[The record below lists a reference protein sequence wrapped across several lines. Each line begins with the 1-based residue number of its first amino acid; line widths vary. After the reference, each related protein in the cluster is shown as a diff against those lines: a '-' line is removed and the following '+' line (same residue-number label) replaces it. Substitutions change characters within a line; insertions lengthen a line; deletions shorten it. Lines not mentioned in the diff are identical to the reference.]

1 MRINSLLDRISDC
14 YEVSHEKFEELGV
27 LDSFVNFDTPLYLN
41 PKLLSSTNIPEF
53 KTSRQKIIN
62 HYEKTILLLQ
72 KTNFHDP
79 YWKALKK
86 HYSFPEP
93 SGVGLGNSHNS
104 TDGNGLTGIIAEN
117 CLRTLKSIVDLGVND
132 PEMYKLLFLIQENVG
147 VDRISDMLCRI
158 IYDDLVLYT
167 NNMIEKLGING
178 YEVDKKNSMKYLLR
192 PSGKKMLLIPA
203 ELLSEIPS
211 VADISDIDAV
221 VSSNEEMKE
230 YLCNFFDEAYLN
242 ITKLKGFCIDEIKE
256 SVLSNKKLI
265 LSILCEANNKEVEV
279 YDYIHDPLG
288 IVNSVDFLRMFINE
302 NKVIDTKL
310 KVSSLND
317 FVEQMLI
324 VLRRCIENLG
334 LNNELYFID
343 PTTKRYNLKK
353 EIVSH
358 RLFIVVL
365 ETAKTLKLFDFSF
378 EPKVGNGQVEFVIYN
393 MKEKILVEFKLSTNN
408 LVHGYDKQLPEYI
421 KRYEATSAFYVII
434 SVMGGTSV
442 ECFYKVKKENHANCS
457 IFEIDG
463 RLKEPPSKL

>member
-178 YEVDKKNSMKYLLR
+178 YEVDKKKFY
-192 PSGKKMLLIPA
+192 
-203 ELLSEIPS
+203 EIFIK
-211 VADISDIDAV
+211 AKR
-221 VSSNEEMKE
+221 KE
-230 YLCNFFDEAYLN
+230 D
-242 ITKLKGFCIDEIKE
+242 
-256 SVLSNKKLI
+256 
-265 LSILCEANNKEVEV
+265 
-279 YDYIHDPLG
+279 
-288 IVNSVDFLRMFINE
+288 
-302 NKVIDTKL
+302 VIDTCR
-310 KVSSLND
+310 
-317 FVEQMLI
+317 I
-324 VLRRCIENLG
+324 
-334 LNNELYFID
+334 
-343 PTTKRYNLKK
+343 
-353 EIVSH
+353 
-358 RLFIVVL
+358 
-365 ETAKTLKLFDFSF
+365 
-378 EPKVGNGQVEFVIYN
+378 
-393 MKEKILVEFKLSTNN
+393 
-408 LVHGYDKQLPEYI
+408 I
-421 KRYEATSAFYVII
+421 K
-434 SVMGGTSV
+434 
-442 ECFYKVKKENHANCS
+442 
-457 IFEIDG
+457 
-463 RLKEPPSKL
+463 

>member
-1 MRINSLLDRISDC
+1 MKINSALDRISDC
-14 YEVSHEKFEELGV
+14 YEVNHEKFEELGV

-41 PKLLSSTNIPEF
+41 PKLLSSTDIPEF
-53 KTSRQKIIN
+53 KYSKQKIID
-62 HYEKTILLLQ
+62 HYEKTILWLQ

-104 TDGNGLTGIIAEN
+104 TDGNGLTGITAEN

-132 PEMYKLLFLIQENVG
+132 PEIYKLLFLVQENVG

-178 YEVDKKNSMKYLLR
+178 YEEDKKSSMKYLLR
-192 PSGKKMLLIPA
+192 PNGKKMLLIPA
-203 ELLSEIPS
+203 DLLSEIPS
-211 VADISDIDAV
+211 VADISDIETV
-221 VSSNEEMKE
+221 ISSNEEMKE
-230 YLCNFFDEAYLN
+230 YLCDFFDEAYLN
-242 ITKLKGFCIDEIKE
+242 ITKLKGFTIDKIKK
-256 SVLSNKKLI
+256 SVLSNRDLV
-265 LSILCEANNKEVEV
+265 LSILGEANNKEVDV
-279 YDYIHDPLG
+279 YDYTHDPLG
-288 IVNSVDFLRMFINE
+288 IINNVDYLRDFINE

-310 KVSSLND
+310 RIDTLKD

-324 VLRRCIENLG
+324 VLKKCIENLG

-343 PTTKRYNLKK
+343 PATKRYNLKR

-365 ETAKTLKLFDFSF
+365 ETAKFLKLFDFSF
-378 EPKVGNGQVEFVIYN
+378 ESKVGNGQVEFVIYN
-393 MKEKILVEFKLSTNN
+393 MKEKILVEFKLTTNI
-408 LVHGYDKQLPEYI
+408 LVHGYDKQLPEYL
-421 KRYEATSAFYVII
+421 KRYEATYAFYVII
-434 SVMGGTSV
+434 DVMGGTLIDD
-442 ECFYKVKKENHANCS
+442 FYKNKKENHSNCS

-463 RLKEPPSKL
+463 RIKKSPSKL